1 MLCPL
6 RMKTSWQGLNRWA
19 CCCALIIICALS
31 GCDGSGQDG
40 SSQPASGSADND
52 AALPSNSVGAVTL
65 SWLPPT
71 TNTNGTTLTD
81 LAGYRIYYGQSPTAM
96 TEVIDISNAGLTA
109 YMVENLS
116 AGTWYFAIKAVT
128 STGIESSLSNVA
140 SETIS

>member
-1 MLCPL
+1 MSAAHEDELPRFEPVGVLLRPRHLCSL
-6 RMKTSWQGLNRWA
+6 RLRWK
-19 CCCALIIICALS
+19 
-31 GCDGSGQDG
+31 QPDG
-40 SSQPASGSADND
+40 SSQQASGSADN
-52 AALPSNSVGAVTL
+52 AALPSSSVGAVTL

-96 TEVIDISNAGLTA
+96 TEVIAISNAGLTA

-128 STGIESSLSNVA
+128 TTGIESSLSNVA
-140 SETIS
+140 STTIS

>member
-1 MLCPL
+1 MK
-6 RMKTSWQGLNRWA
+6 KTSRQGLNRWVW
-19 CCCALIIICALS
+19 CCALAICALS
-31 GCDGSGQDG
+31 GCDGSSQPG
-40 SSQPASGSADND
+40 SSPPSSAAGD
-52 AALPSNSVGAVTL
+52 ATAPPSSAGAVTL

-96 TEVIDISNAGLTA
+96 TEVIDISNAGLTM

-128 STGIESSLSNVA
+128 TTGTESSLSDVA
-140 SETIS
+140 STTIS

>member
-1 MLCPL
+1 
-6 RMKTSWQGLNRWA
+6 MKTSWQGLNRWA
-19 CCCALIIICALS
+19 CCCVLVICALS

-40 SSQPASGSADND
+40 SSQQASSSADN
-52 AALPSNSVGAVTL
+52 AALPSSSSSAGAVTL

-71 TNTNGTTLTD
+71 TNTNGTTLSD

-128 STGIESSLSNVA
+128 TTGIESSLSNVA
-140 SETIS
+140 STTIS

>member
-1 MLCPL
+1 MG
-6 RMKTSWQGLNRWA
+6 KTSWQGLNRWA
-19 CCCALIIICALS
+19 WCCALVICALC
-31 GCDGSGQDG
+31 GCDGSSEPG
-40 SSQPASGSADND
+40 SGPAANTAANTPAPSSSA
-52 AALPSNSVGAVTL
+52 GAVTL

-96 TEVIDISNAGLTA
+96 TEVIDISNAGLTM

-128 STGIESSLSNVA
+128 TTGTESSLSDVA
-140 SETIS
+140 STTIS

>member
-1 MLCPL
+1 MLCLL
-6 RMKTSWQGLNRWA
+6 RMKTSCQGLNRWA
-19 CCCALIIICALS
+19 CCCVLVICALS
-31 GCDGSGQDG
+31 GCDGSSQDG
-40 SSQPASGSADND
+40 GSQQASGSADN
-52 AALPSNSVGAVTL
+52 AALPSSSVGAVTL

-96 TEVIDISNAGLTA
+96 TEVIAISNAGLTA

-128 STGIESSLSNVA
+128 TTGIESSLSNVA
-140 SETIS
+140 STTIS

>member
-1 MLCPL
+1 
-6 RMKTSWQGLNRWA
+6 MKTSWQGLNRWA
-19 CCCALIIICALS
+19 CCCVLVICALS

-40 SSQPASGSADND
+40 SSQQASSSADN
-52 AALPSNSVGAVTL
+52 AALPSSSSSAGAVTL

-116 AGTWYFAIKAVT
+116 AGTWYFAVKAVT
-128 STGIESSLSNVA
+128 TTGIESSLSNVA
-140 SETIS
+140 STTIS

>member
-1 MLCPL
+1 
-6 RMKTSWQGLNRWA
+6 MKTSWQGLTRWA
-19 CCCALIIICALS
+19 CCCALVICALS
-31 GCDGSGQDG
+31 GCDGS
-40 SSQPASGSADND
+40 SQQPSASAASTDSANS
-52 AALPSNSVGAVTL
+52 AALPSSSVGAVTL

-96 TEVIDISNAGLTA
+96 TDVIDISNAGLTA

>member
-1 MLCPL
+1 
-6 RMKTSWQGLNRWA
+6 MKTSWQGLNRWA
-19 CCCALIIICALS
+19 CCCALVIICALS
-31 GCDGSGQDG
+31 GCDGS
-40 SSQPASGSADND
+40 SQQPPGSADN
-52 AALPSNSVGAVTL
+52 AALPSSSSSAGAVTL

-116 AGTWYFAIKAVT
+116 AGTWYFAVKAVT
-128 STGIESSLSNVA
+128 STGTESSLSNVA
-140 SETIS
+140 STTIS